1 MTTFGN
7 ILWLVLCGVW
17 MSIVYFMAGVL
28 AFVLIITIPFGVQA
42 FKMSNYVLWPFGRT
56 VVKREDAT
64 TFWTLVGNVIWIL
77 IGAWWL
83 AIIHLLIAVLFF
95 ITIVGIPFAKA
106 NVKFARMILTP
117 FGLRVVDEIDM
128 TDNAL
133 LIIDQLGV
141 TTPNPV
147 RYD

>member
-1 MTTFGN
+1 
-7 ILWLVLCGVW
+7 
-17 MSIVYFMAGVL
+17 MSIVYFIAGVV

-56 VVKREDAT
+56 VVTREDAT

-106 NVKFARMILTP
+106 NVKFARIILTP

>member
-1 MTTFGN
+1 M
-7 ILWLVLCGVW
+7 
-17 MSIVYFMAGVL
+17 
-28 AFVLIITIPFGVQA
+28 
-42 FKMSNYVLWPFGRT
+42 
-56 VVKREDAT
+56 
-64 TFWTLVGNVIWIL
+64 IWIL

>member
-1 MTTFGN
+1 
-7 ILWLVLCGVW
+7 

>member
-17 MSIVYFMAGVL
+17 MSIVYFLAGVL

-56 VVKREDAT
+56 VVMREDAY

-77 IGAWWL
+77 IGGWWL
-83 AIIHLLIAVLFF
+83 AVIHLLIAVIFF
-95 ITIVGIPFAKA
+95 ITIVGIPFGVA

-117 FGLRVVDEIDM
+117 FGLRVVDEVDV
-128 TDNAL
+128 TDNAVL
-133 LIIDQLGV
+133 AITQLGV
-141 TTPNPV
+141 TTPDPV

>member
-17 MSIVYFMAGVL
+17 MSIVYFIAGVV

-56 VVKREDAT
+56 VVTREDAT

-106 NVKFARMILTP
+106 NVKFARIILTP

>member
-1 MTTFGN
+1 
-7 ILWLVLCGVW
+7 

-95 ITIVGIPFAKA
+95 ITIVGIPFGVA

>member
-1 MTTFGN
+1 
-7 ILWLVLCGVW
+7 

-56 VVKREDAT
+56 VMKREDAT

-117 FGLRVVDEIDM
+117 FGLRVVDEVDI
-128 TDNAL
+128 TDNAV

>member
-83 AIIHLLIAVLFF
+83 AIIHLFIAVLFF

>member
-1 MTTFGN
+1 
-7 ILWLVLCGVW
+7 
-17 MSIVYFMAGVL
+17 MSIVYFIAGVV

-56 VVKREDAT
+56 VVMREDARG
-64 TFWTLVGNVIWIL
+64 FWVLVGNVIWIL
-77 IGAWWL
+77 VGGWWL
-83 AIIHLLIAVLFF
+83 AVIHLLIAVLFF
-95 ITIVGIPFAKA
+95 ITIVGIPFARA

-117 FGLRVVDEIDM
+117 FGLRVVDEVDI
-128 TDNAL
+128 TDNAV

>member
-17 MSIVYFMAGVL
+17 MSIVYFLAGVL

-56 VVKREDAT
+56 VVMREDAH

-77 IGAWWL
+77 IGGWWL
-83 AIIHLLIAVLFF
+83 AVIHLLIAVIFF
-95 ITIVGIPFAKA
+95 ITIVGIPFGVA

-117 FGLRVVDEIDM
+117 FGLRVVDEVDV
-128 TDNAL
+128 TDNAVL
-133 LIIDQLGV
+133 AITQLGV
-141 TTPNPV
+141 TTPDPV

>member
-1 MTTFGN
+1 
-7 ILWLVLCGVW
+7 

-56 VVKREDAT
+56 VMKREDAT

>member
-17 MSIVYFMAGVL
+17 MSIFYFIAGVL

-56 VVKREDAT
+56 VVKREDASS
-64 TFWTLVGNVIWIL
+64 FWTLVGNVIWIL
-77 IGAWWL
+77 VGAWWL
-83 AIIHLLIAVLFF
+83 AIIHLLIAAIFF

-106 NVKFARMILTP
+106 NVKFAKMILTP
-117 FGLRVVDEIDM
+117 FGLRVLDEIDV
-128 TDNAL
+128 TDNAV